1 MKPLSKFFCIVD
13 IETFE
18 NELKSKENILKKV
31 DDIAKSFKPS
41 IMLRAKNLK
50 GKYFYEYAK
59 AIRDITL
66 NYGVLFF
73 VNERFDI
80 ALAVG
85 ANGVH
90 LPSNALDV
98 SVVKNICKDM
108 IIGYSAHSKE
118 DALEAFQKGAD
129 YVTLSPIFPTKS
141 HENAKPL
148 GLEYLEDVVKSS
160 KKPIFALGGITKE
173 NIDDVFKTGVYGI
186 ASIRLF
192 L

>member
-1 MKPLSKFFCIVD
+1 MEFSKYLAIIDVD
-13 IETFE
+13 VF
-18 NELKSKENILKKV
+18 K
-31 DDIAKSFKPS
+31 DDIAEKTKKIVETYKPS

-80 ALAVG
+80 AMAVE
-85 ANGVH
+85 ADGVH
-90 LPSNALDV
+90 LPSNAIDIPI
-98 SVVKNICKDM
+98 VKSIFKNK

-118 DALEAFQKGAD
+118 DALEAFNKGAD
-129 YVTLSPIFPTKS
+129 YITLSPIFPTKS

-148 GLEYLEDVVKSS
+148 GLDYLKDVVKSS
-160 KKPIFALGGITKE
+160 KKPVYALGGITKQ
-173 NIDDVFKTGVYGI
+173 NIGDVLNTGVYGI
-186 ASIRLF
+186 ASIRFF

>member
-1 MKPLSKFFCIVD
+1 MLMELSRYLAIVD
-13 IETFE
+13 VDAF
-18 NELKSKENILKKV
+18 K
-31 DDIAKSFKPS
+31 DDITEKTKKIVETYKPS

-80 ALAVG
+80 ALALG

-118 DALEAFQKGAD
+118 DVLEAFQKGAD

-141 HENAKPL
+141 HENATPL

-186 ASIRLF
+186 ASIRFF

>member
-1 MKPLSKFFCIVD
+1 MKLSKYLAIVD
-13 IETFE
+13 IDIY
-18 NELKSKENILKKV
+18 KDNILEK
-31 DDIAKSFKPS
+31 AKNVVQTYKGD

-50 GKYFYEYAK
+50 GKYFYQYARGLK
-59 AIRDITL
+59 DIASY
-66 NYGVLFF
+66 YGVLFI
-73 VNERFDI
+73 VNECFDI

-90 LPSNALDV
+90 LPYNALDV

-118 DALEAFQKGAD
+118 DVLEAFQKGAD

-141 HENAKPL
+141 HENATPL

-186 ASIRLF
+186 ASIRFF